1 MKFLLLLL
9 LTAAA
14 TYGCG
19 LYLPWWAF
27 VPAAFVSAV
36 LLRSQPGTGFLGA
49 FFGVF
54 GVWTVVALV
63 QNSSNQGLLA
73 AKMGLLFGGIPGAGM
88 ILLSGVLGGVLGGLA
103 GASGALLMAQPPRQ
117 QQRRRRRRR

>member
-1 MKFLLLLL
+1 MKFLLVFL

-27 VPAAFVSAV
+27 VPAAFVITFLV
-36 LLRSQPGTGFLGA
+36 RPLPGTGFLGA
-49 FFGVF
+49 FLGVF
-54 GVWTVVALV
+54 GVWAGLALA

-73 AKMGLLFGGIPGAGM
+73 AKMGLLLGGIPGGGLM
-88 ILLSGVLGGVLGGLA
+88 LLSSVFGGVLGGLA
-103 GASGALLMAQPPRQ
+103 GWSGALLMAKPPRQ